1 MKSWTRRLGTRITA
15 CILLIQIVVMT
26 AMVVFIGSVITNNT
40 RKSTTN
46 NMETVVEERG
56 KIIENYVQEAE
67 NTLTAYSR
75 AGEITALLNDP
86 TDAGAAAAAQS
97 YTEKFSAD
105 VKNLEGFYVSE
116 WDTHVLAHTNEA
128 VVGIT
133 TREGESLKALQEAML
148 AADGVYNTG
157 ILSLRPAENRLC
169 PCTVR
174 Y

>member
-67 NTLTAYSR
+67 NTQRCCSLSMKGLTHNR
-75 AGEITALLNDP
+75 IP
-86 TDAGAAAAAQS
+86 
-97 YTEKFSAD
+97 
-105 VKNLEGFYVSE
+105 E
-116 WDTHVLAHTNEA
+116 W
-128 VVGIT
+128 
-133 TREGESLKALQEAML
+133 
-148 AADGVYNTG
+148 
-157 ILSLRPAENRLC
+157 
-169 PCTVR
+169 
-174 Y
+174 

>member
-97 YTEKFSAD
+97 
-105 VKNLEGFYVSE
+105 
-116 WDTHVLAHTNEA
+116 
-128 VVGIT
+128 
-133 TREGESLKALQEAML
+133 
-148 AADGVYNTG
+148 
-157 ILSLRPAENRLC
+157 
-169 PCTVR
+169 
-174 Y
+174 